1 MWSLSVPSH
10 GYDKCPWVFGLLF
23 FQSLQNFLL
32 LDWKKL
38 KISIHSSKSILAWV
52 IVSWNRDQVD
62 LISKSLGAFC
72 GLWMSE
78 VILSPLISGSYRQS
92 LPLESRSFAVG
103 IYELPL
109 ALQVLIQFYDLHLLF
124 ITPTAQVL
132 TFLFG
137 YVMGM
142 ACSQRWLV
150 TIWLSFPFPTSLWS
164 MGGLVLEL
172 HTLLGSSHSSRQN
185 LQATLCW
192 WLSVASFFCSS
203 KGQVLMSEFLC

>member
-1 MWSLSVPSH
+1 VPSH
-10 GYDKCPWVFGLLF
+10 GYEKCPWVFGLLF
-23 FQSLQNFLL
+23 FQSLQKFLL

-38 KISIHSSKSILAWV
+38 NMSIHSSKSILAWV
-52 IVSWNRDQVD
+52 IVSWNRD
-62 LISKSLGAFC
+62 LLSESLDTFC

-78 VILSPLISGSYRQS
+78 VILSPSISGSYRQS
-92 LPLESRSFAVG
+92 LPLESRSFPVG

-109 ALQVLIQFYDLHLLF
+109 VLQVLIQFYDLQLLF

-137 YVMGM
+137 YVMGI

-185 LQATLCW
+185 LQATLC
-192 WLSVASFFCSS
+192 V
-203 KGQVLMSEFLC
+203 GGFL